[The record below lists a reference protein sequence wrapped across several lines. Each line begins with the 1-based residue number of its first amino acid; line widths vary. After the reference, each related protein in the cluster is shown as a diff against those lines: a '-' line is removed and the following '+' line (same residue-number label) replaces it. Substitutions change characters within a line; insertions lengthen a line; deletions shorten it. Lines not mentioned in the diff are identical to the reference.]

1 MKYSLEQL
9 MTFEQVAKS
18 GSFSAAAR
26 DLKKSQS
33 SVNMA
38 MSNLEIELN
47 VALFERT
54 PRQVRLTPEG
64 EVLREYVKTILE
76 RCHAFDQ
83 RVTGF
88 NQQIESHVSLAIEL
102 PYITIAPVLYEFS
115 MTFPEVDIHIK
126 EPFRGDVEAMVKSGE
141 VDLGITLSHSV
152 ESETIQFTQLGKV
165 VMVHVV
171 SVDHPLA
178 QQIPV
183 SFADLHNWR
192 HITFGSQEKKIATT
206 EYLGSPMLW
215 RVESYS
221 AMLDA
226 ALAGLG
232 WASLPREFVNR
243 ELQDGK
249 LVELRQQEYPHTDWI
264 VAVDLLWSKQAKAGK
279 AQIWLR
285 DRLVK
290 HKIFEQDNAGNRTTL

>member
-9 MTFEQVAKS
+9 MVFEQVAKS
-18 GSFSAAAR
+18 GSFSSAAR
-26 DLKKSQS
+26 QLKKSQS

-38 MSNLEIELN
+38 MSNLELELDLC
-47 VALFERT
+47 LFERT

-76 RCHAFDQ
+76 RCQAFDQ
-83 RVTGF
+83 RVTAF

-102 PYITIAPVLYEFS
+102 PYVTIAPVLYEFS

-126 EPFRGDVEAMVKSGE
+126 EPFRGDVEAMVKNGE
-141 VDLGITLSHSV
+141 VDLGIALSHPV
-152 ESETIQFTQLGKV
+152 ESEKIQFRQLGKV

-171 SVDHPLA
+171 SAAHPLA
-178 QQIPV
+178 QRIPV
-183 SFADLHNWR
+183 SFADLHSWR
-192 HITFGSQEKKIATT
+192 HITFGSQETRIATT

-221 AMLDA
+221 AMLEA

-232 WASLPREFVNR
+232 WASLPREFVER
-243 ELQDGK
+243 ELRAGT
-249 LVELRQQEYPHTDWI
+249 LIELRQQEYPHTDWI
-264 VAVDLLWSKQAKAGK
+264 VGIDLLWSKQAPAGK
-279 AQIWLR
+279 AQRWLR

-290 HKIFEQDNAGNRTTL
+290 HKIFEQDRAGNRTTL

>member
-26 DLKKSQS
+26 HLKKSQS

-47 VALFERT
+47 IALFERT

-83 RVTGF
+83 RVNAF
-88 NQQIESHVSLAIEL
+88 NHQIESHVSLAIEL
-102 PYITIAPVLYEFS
+102 PYVTIAPVLYEFS

-152 ESETIQFTQLGKV
+152 ESETIQFTQLGKL

-232 WASLPREFVNR
+232 WASLPREFVHR
-243 ELQDGK
+243 ELQTGR
-249 LVELRQQEYPHTDWI
+249 LIELRQREYPHTDWI
-264 VAVDLLWSKQAKAGK
+264 VAVDLLWSKQATAGK

>member
-18 GSFSAAAR
+18 GSFSSAAR
-26 DLKKSQS
+26 QMKKSQS

-47 VALFERT
+47 VTLFERT
-54 PRQVRLTPEG
+54 PRQVRLTSEG

-83 RVTGF
+83 RVTAF
-88 NQQIESHVSLAIEL
+88 NRAIESHVSLAIEL
-102 PYITIAPVLYEFS
+102 PYVIIAPVLYEFS
-115 MTFPEVDIHIK
+115 MTFPEVDIHIR
-126 EPFRGDVEAMVKSGE
+126 EPFRGDVEAMVKNGE
-141 VDLGITLSHSV
+141 VDLGIALSHSV
-152 ESETIQFTQLGKV
+152 ESDKIQFAQLGKI

-171 SVDHPLA
+171 SAGHPLA

-192 HITFGSQEKKIATT
+192 HITFGLQEKKVATT

-243 ELQDGK
+243 ELRAGT
-249 LVELRQQEYPHTDWI
+249 LVELRQQEYPFTDWI
-264 VAVDLLWSKQAKAGK
+264 VGVDLLWSKQAKAGK
-279 AQIWLR
+279 AQEWLR
-285 DRLVK
+285 NRLVK

>member
-1 MKYSLEQL
+1 

-83 RVTGF
+83 RVTAF

-126 EPFRGDVEAMVKSGE
+126 EPFRGDVAAMVKSGE

-171 SVDHPLA
+171 NVDHPLA

-192 HITFGSQEKKIATT
+192 HITFGSQDKKIATT